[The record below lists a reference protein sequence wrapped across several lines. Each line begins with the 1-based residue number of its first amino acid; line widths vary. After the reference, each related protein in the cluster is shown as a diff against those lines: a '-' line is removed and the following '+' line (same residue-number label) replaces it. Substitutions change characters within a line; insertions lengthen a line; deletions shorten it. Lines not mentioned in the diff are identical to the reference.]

1 MQLSEFFYQLV
12 QINNFKNYISS
23 IPTASAQP
31 NISNDDIGNYKSYIP
46 DVMEQTKIAGF
57 LSTIDNKIET
67 ERAILDAYAKQ
78 KQYLLANL
86 LI

>member
-1 MQLSEFFYQLV
+1 
-12 QINNFKNYISS
+12 
-23 IPTASAQP
+23 
-31 NISNDDIGNYKSYIP
+31 
-46 DVMEQTKIAGF
+46 MEQTKIAGF